1 MNPLIQPFETP
12 LEAAPFDQ
20 IKPEHYIPAFEQLI
34 PEALQA
40 IEEICR
46 EPKTPSFENTIEALN
61 KVGPLIDRNS
71 SLLFNLNSAQT
82 SSEIQEITQQA
93 APLLAKFQNDIFLN
107 DRLFDRIQRVFSN
120 SSLKVNLNGEQQLL
134 LEKSYKGFV
143 RNGSLL
149 NEEQKEKLRNIDQQL
164 AQKGLL
170 FGEHVLADTN
180 SYEMHL
186 TTAAEVDGIPENILE
201 SAALRSQEKGKK
213 GWIFGLD
220 YPSYVPFLK
229 YAKNRSLRK
238 ELFMAYGARG
248 FQNNDNNNVGVIED
262 ILSLRHRRAQLL
274 GYENHAAFVLEERM
288 AESSQN
294 TFDFLEDLYQ
304 KAFPAAE
311 KEWKELSEF
320 AAQELGLSSL
330 EKWDVAFASERMK
343 EQIYDFDQQKL
354 KVYFALPKV
363 QKGLFK
369 ILQRLFGLS
378 FELASDL
385 QGYHPE
391 VEVYRVWDTNNE
403 LKAVLYTDF
412 HPRAEKRS
420 GAWMTSYKKQ
430 ETDIRPHISV
440 VCNFSKPT
448 ENTPAL
454 LTFDEVTTLFHEFG
468 HAIHGILADTKYS
481 SLSGTSVLW
490 DFVELPSQLLEN
502 WCYQEEALND
512 FAQHYQDDSPLP
524 TPEIEKIKTTANFQQ
539 GLQTL
544 RQIGFGLLDMNFH
557 TTPPE
562 SIADIPSFEKNILKK
577 IEFTSSLSNTCMST
591 AFSHIFQGGYAAGYY
606 SYKWAEVLEA
616 DVFERFLE
624 EGIFNPNT
632 ARELVE
638 NILSKGGTR
647 PPMELFKG
655 FRGRKPDPKALLRR
669 SGLLVSE
676 N

>member
-1 MNPLIQPFETP
+1 MNPLVQTFETP
-12 LEAAPFDQ
+12 LETAPFDQ

-40 IEEICR
+40 IEDICK
-46 EPKTPSFENTIEALN
+46 ESQSPTFENTIEALN
-61 KVGPLIDRNS
+61 QVGPLIDRNS

-107 DRLFDRIQRVFSN
+107 DRLFDRIQKVYSN
-120 SSLKVNLNGEQQLL
+120 SSLKANLNGEQQLL

-149 NEEQKEKLRNIDQQL
+149 NEEQKEKLRNIDQEL

-180 SYEMHL
+180 GYEMHL
-186 TTAAEVDGIPENILE
+186 TTATEVDGIPENILE
-201 SAALRSQEKGKK
+201 SAALRAQEKGKT

-238 ELFMAYGARG
+238 ELFMAYGSRG
-248 FQNNDNNNVGVIED
+248 FQKNDNNNVGVIED

-274 GYENHAAFVLEERM
+274 GYANHAAFVLEERM

-294 TFDFLEDLYQ
+294 TFAFLEDLYQ

-320 AAQELGLSSL
+320 AAQELGLSTL

-363 QKGLFK
+363 QEGLFK
-369 ILQRLFGLS
+369 ILHRLFGLR
-378 FELASDL
+378 FESASDL

-391 VEVYRVWDTNNE
+391 VEVYRVWDSNNE

-468 HAIHGILADTKYS
+468 HAIHGILADTTYAA
-481 SLSGTSVLW
+481 LSGTSVLW

-502 WCYQEEALND
+502 WCYQEEALAD

-524 TPEIEKIKTTANFQQ
+524 TAEIEKIKATANFQQ

-562 SIADIPSFEKNILKK
+562 SISNIPAFEREILKK

-632 ARELVE
+632 AQELVE
-638 NILSKGGTR
+638 NILSRGGTR
-647 PPMELFKG
+647 PPMDLFEG

-669 SGLLVSE
+669 SGLLASE

>member
-1 MNPLIQPFETP
+1 MNPLVQTFETP
-12 LEAAPFDQ
+12 LETAPFDQ

-40 IEEICR
+40 IEDICK
-46 EPKTPSFENTIEALN
+46 ESQSPTFENTIEALN
-61 KVGPLIDRNS
+61 QVGPLIDRNS

-93 APLLAKFQNDIFLN
+93 APLLTKFQNDIFLN
-107 DRLFDRIQRVFSN
+107 DRLFDRIQKVYSN
-120 SSLKVNLNGEQQLL
+120 SSLKANLNGEQQLL

-149 NEEQKEKLRNIDQQL
+149 NEEQKEKLRNIDQEL

-180 SYEMHL
+180 GYEMHL
-186 TTAAEVDGIPENILE
+186 TTAAEVEGIPENILE
-201 SAALRSQEKGKK
+201 SAALRAQEKGKT

-238 ELFMAYGARG
+238 ELFMAYGSRG
-248 FQNNDNNNVGVIED
+248 FQKNDNNNVGVIED

-274 GYENHAAFVLEERM
+274 GYANHAAFVLEERM

-294 TFDFLEDLYQ
+294 TFAFLEDLYQ

-320 AAQELGLSSL
+320 AAQELGLSTL

-363 QKGLFK
+363 QEGLFK
-369 ILQRLFGLS
+369 ILHRLFGLR
-378 FELASDL
+378 FESASDL

-391 VEVYRVWDTNNE
+391 VQVYRVWDSNNE

-440 VCNFSKPT
+440 VCNFSKST

-468 HAIHGILADTKYS
+468 HAIHGILADTTYAA
-481 SLSGTSVLW
+481 LSGTSVLW

-502 WCYQEEALND
+502 WCYQEEALAD

-524 TPEIEKIKTTANFQQ
+524 TAEIEKIKATANFQQ

-562 SIADIPSFEKNILKK
+562 SISDIPAFEREILKK

-638 NILSKGGTR
+638 NILSRGGTR
-647 PPMELFKG
+647 PPMDLFEG

-669 SGLLVSE
+669 SGLLASK

>member
-1 MNPLIQPFETP
+1 MNPLVQTFETP
-12 LEAAPFDQ
+12 LETAPFDQ

-40 IEEICR
+40 IEDICK
-46 EPKTPSFENTIEALN
+46 ESQSPTFENTIEALN
-61 KVGPLIDRNS
+61 QVGPLIDRNS

-107 DRLFDRIQRVFSN
+107 DRLFDRIQKVYSN
-120 SSLKVNLNGEQQLL
+120 SSLKANLNGEQQLL

-149 NEEQKEKLRNIDQQL
+149 NEEQKEKLRNIDQEL

-180 SYEMHL
+180 GYEMHL
-186 TTAAEVDGIPENILE
+186 TTATEVDGIPENILE
-201 SAALRSQEKGKK
+201 SAALRAQEKGKT

-238 ELFMAYGARG
+238 ELFMAYGSRG
-248 FQNNDNNNVGVIED
+248 FQKNDNNNVGVIED

-274 GYENHAAFVLEERM
+274 GYANHAAFVLEERM
-288 AESSQN
+288 AESSEN
-294 TFDFLEDLYQ
+294 TFAFLEDLYQ

-320 AAQELGLSSL
+320 AAQELGLSTL

-363 QKGLFK
+363 QEGLFK
-369 ILQRLFGLS
+369 ILHRLFGLR
-378 FELASDL
+378 FESASDL

-391 VEVYRVWDTNNE
+391 VEVYRVWDSNNE

-468 HAIHGILADTKYS
+468 HAIHGILADTTYAA
-481 SLSGTSVLW
+481 LSGTSVLW

-502 WCYQEEALND
+502 WCYQEEALAD

-524 TPEIEKIKTTANFQQ
+524 TAEIEKIKATANFQQ

-562 SIADIPSFEKNILKK
+562 SISNIPAFEREILKK

-632 ARELVE
+632 AQELVE
-638 NILSKGGTR
+638 NILSRGGTR
-647 PPMELFKG
+647 PPMDLFEG

-669 SGLLVSE
+669 SGLLASE

>member
-1 MNPLIQPFETP
+1 MNPLVQTFETP
-12 LEAAPFDQ
+12 LETAPFDQ

-40 IEEICR
+40 IEDICK
-46 EPKTPSFENTIEALN
+46 ESQSPTFENTIEALN
-61 KVGPLIDRNS
+61 QVGPLIDRNS

-107 DRLFDRIQRVFSN
+107 DRLFDRIQKVYSN
-120 SSLKVNLNGEQQLL
+120 SSLKANLNGEQQLL

-149 NEEQKEKLRNIDQQL
+149 NEEQKEKLRNIDQEL

-180 SYEMHL
+180 GYEMHL

-201 SAALRSQEKGKK
+201 SAALRAQEKGKT

-220 YPSYVPFLK
+220 YPSYVPFLR

-238 ELFMAYGARG
+238 ELFMAYGSRG
-248 FQNNDNNNVGVIED
+248 FQKNDNNNVGVIED

-274 GYENHAAFVLEERM
+274 GYANHAAFVLEERM

-294 TFDFLEDLYQ
+294 TFAFLEDLYQ

-320 AAQELGLSSL
+320 AAQELGLSTL

-363 QKGLFK
+363 QEGLFK
-369 ILQRLFGLS
+369 ILHRLFGLR
-378 FELASDL
+378 FESASDL

-391 VEVYRVWDTNNE
+391 VQVYRVWDSNNE

-468 HAIHGILADTKYS
+468 HAIHGILADTTYAA
-481 SLSGTSVLW
+481 LSGTSVLW

-502 WCYQEEALND
+502 WCYQEEALAD

-524 TPEIEKIKTTANFQQ
+524 TTEIEKIKATANFQQ

-562 SIADIPSFEKNILKK
+562 SISDIPAFEREILKK
-577 IEFTSSLSNTCMST
+577 IEFTSSLPNTCMST

-632 ARELVE
+632 AQELVE
-638 NILSKGGTR
+638 KILSRGGTR
-647 PPMELFKG
+647 PPMDLFEG

-669 SGLLVSE
+669 SGLLASE

>member
-1 MNPLIQPFETP
+1 MNPLVQTFETP
-12 LEAAPFDQ
+12 LETAPFDQ
-20 IKPEHYIPAFEQLI
+20 IKPEHFIPAFEQLI

-40 IEEICR
+40 IEDICK
-46 EPKTPSFENTIEALN
+46 ESQSPTFENTIEALN
-61 KVGPLIDRNS
+61 QVGPLIDRNS

-107 DRLFDRIQRVFSN
+107 DRLFDRIQKVYSN
-120 SSLKVNLNGEQQLL
+120 SSLKANLNGEQQLL

-149 NEEQKEKLRNIDQQL
+149 NEEQKEKLRNIDQEL

-180 SYEMHL
+180 GYEMHL
-186 TTAAEVDGIPENILE
+186 TTAAEVEGIPENILE
-201 SAALRSQEKGKK
+201 SAALRAQEKGKT

-238 ELFMAYGARG
+238 ELFMAYGSRG
-248 FQNNDNNNVGVIED
+248 FQKNDNNNVGVIED

-274 GYENHAAFVLEERM
+274 GYANHAAFVLEERM

-294 TFDFLEDLYQ
+294 TFAFLEDLYQ
-304 KAFPAAE
+304 KAFPTAE

-320 AAQELGLSSL
+320 AAQELGLSTL

-363 QKGLFK
+363 QEGLFK
-369 ILQRLFGLS
+369 ILHRLFGLR
-378 FELASDL
+378 FESVSDL

-391 VEVYRVWDTNNE
+391 VEVYRVWDSNNE

-468 HAIHGILADTKYS
+468 HAIHGILADTTYAA
-481 SLSGTSVLW
+481 LSGTSVLW

-502 WCYQEEALND
+502 WCYQEEALAD

-524 TPEIEKIKTTANFQQ
+524 TAEIEKIKATANFQQ

-562 SIADIPSFEKNILKK
+562 SITDIPAFEREILKK

-632 ARELVE
+632 AQELVE
-638 NILSKGGTR
+638 NILSRGGTR
-647 PPMELFKG
+647 PPMDLFEG

-669 SGLLVSE
+669 SGLLASE

>member
-1 MNPLIQPFETP
+1 MNPLVQTFETP
-12 LEAAPFDQ
+12 LETAPFDQ

-40 IEEICR
+40 IEDICK
-46 EPKTPSFENTIEALN
+46 ESQSPTFENTIEALN
-61 KVGPLIDRNS
+61 QVGPLIDRNS

-107 DRLFDRIQRVFSN
+107 DRLFDRIQKVYSN
-120 SSLKVNLNGEQQLL
+120 SSLKANLNGEQQLL

-149 NEEQKEKLRNIDQQL
+149 NEEQKEKLRNIDQEL

-180 SYEMHL
+180 GYEMHL

-201 SAALRSQEKGKK
+201 SAALRAQEKGKT

-220 YPSYVPFLK
+220 YPSYVPFLR

-238 ELFMAYGARG
+238 ELFMAYGSRG
-248 FQNNDNNNVGVIED
+248 FQKNDNNNVGVIED

-274 GYENHAAFVLEERM
+274 GYANHAAFVLEERM

-294 TFDFLEDLYQ
+294 TFAFLEDLYQ

-320 AAQELGLSSL
+320 AAQELGLSTL

-363 QKGLFK
+363 QEGLFK
-369 ILQRLFGLS
+369 ILHRLFGLR
-378 FELASDL
+378 FESASDL

-391 VEVYRVWDTNNE
+391 VQVYRVWDSNNE

-468 HAIHGILADTKYS
+468 HAIHGILADTTYAA
-481 SLSGTSVLW
+481 LSGTSVLW

-502 WCYQEEALND
+502 WCYQEEALAD

-524 TPEIEKIKTTANFQQ
+524 TTEIEKIKATANFQQ

-562 SIADIPSFEKNILKK
+562 SISDIPAFEREILKK
-577 IEFTSSLSNTCMST
+577 IEFTSSLPNTCMST

-632 ARELVE
+632 AQELVE
-638 NILSKGGTR
+638 NILSRGGTR
-647 PPMELFKG
+647 PPMDLFEG

-669 SGLLVSE
+669 SGLLASE

>member
-1 MNPLIQPFETP
+1 MNPLIQTFETP
-12 LEAAPFDQ
+12 LETAPFDQ

-40 IEEICR
+40 IEDICKASQS
-46 EPKTPSFENTIEALN
+46 PTFENTIEALN
-61 KVGPLIDRNS
+61 QVGPLIDRNS

-107 DRLFDRIQRVFSN
+107 DRLFDRIQKVYSN
-120 SSLKVNLNGEQQLL
+120 SSLKANLNGEQQLL

-149 NEEQKEKLRNIDQQL
+149 NEEQKEKLRNIDQEL

-180 SYEMHL
+180 GYEMHL
-186 TTAAEVDGIPENILE
+186 TTATEVDGIPENILE
-201 SAALRSQEKGKK
+201 SAALRAQEKGKT

-238 ELFMAYGARG
+238 ELFMAYGSRG
-248 FQNNDNNNVGVIED
+248 FQKNDNNNVGVIED

-274 GYENHAAFVLEERM
+274 GYANHAAFVLEERM

-294 TFDFLEDLYQ
+294 TFAFLEDLYQ

-320 AAQELGLSSL
+320 AAQELGLSTL

-363 QKGLFK
+363 QEGLFK
-369 ILQRLFGLS
+369 ILHRLFGLR
-378 FELASDL
+378 FESASDL

-391 VEVYRVWDTNNE
+391 VEVYRVWDSNNE

-468 HAIHGILADTKYS
+468 HAIHGILADTTYAA
-481 SLSGTSVLW
+481 LSGTSVLW

-502 WCYQEEALND
+502 WCYQEEALAD

-524 TPEIEKIKTTANFQQ
+524 TAEIEKIKATANFQQ

-562 SIADIPSFEKNILKK
+562 SISNIPVFEREILKK

-632 ARELVE
+632 AQELVE
-638 NILSKGGTR
+638 NILSRGGTR
-647 PPMELFKG
+647 PPMDLFEG

-669 SGLLVSE
+669 SGLLASE

>member
-1 MNPLIQPFETP
+1 MNPLIQTFETP
-12 LEAAPFDQ
+12 LETAPFDQ

-40 IEEICR
+40 IEDICK
-46 EPKTPSFENTIEALN
+46 ESQSPTFENTIEALN
-61 KVGPLIDRNS
+61 QVGPLIDRNS

-107 DRLFDRIQRVFSN
+107 DRLFDRIQKVYSN
-120 SSLKVNLNGEQQLL
+120 SSLKANLNGEQQLL

-149 NEEQKEKLRNIDQQL
+149 NEEQKEKLRNIDQEL

-180 SYEMHL
+180 GYEMHL
-186 TTAAEVDGIPENILE
+186 TTATEVDGIPENILE
-201 SAALRSQEKGKK
+201 SAALRAQEKGKT

-238 ELFMAYGARG
+238 ELFMAYGSRG
-248 FQNNDNNNVGVIED
+248 FQKNDNNNVGVIED

-274 GYENHAAFVLEERM
+274 GYANHAAFVLEERM

-294 TFDFLEDLYQ
+294 TFAFLEDLYQ

-320 AAQELGLSSL
+320 AAQELGLSTL

-363 QKGLFK
+363 QEGLFK
-369 ILQRLFGLS
+369 ILHRLFGLR
-378 FELASDL
+378 FESASDL

-391 VEVYRVWDTNNE
+391 VEVYRVWDSNNE

-468 HAIHGILADTKYS
+468 HAIHGILADTTYAA
-481 SLSGTSVLW
+481 LSGTSVLW

-502 WCYQEEALND
+502 WCYQEEALAD

-524 TPEIEKIKTTANFQQ
+524 TAEIEKIKATANFQQ

-562 SIADIPSFEKNILKK
+562 SISNIPAFEREILKK

-632 ARELVE
+632 AQELVE
-638 NILSKGGTR
+638 NILSRGGTR
-647 PPMELFKG
+647 PPMDLFEG

-669 SGLLVSE
+669 SGLLASE

>member
-1 MNPLIQPFETP
+1 MNPLIQTFETP
-12 LEAAPFDQ
+12 LETAPFDQ

-40 IEEICR
+40 IEDICK
-46 EPKTPSFENTIEALN
+46 ESQSPTFENTIEALN
-61 KVGPLIDRNS
+61 QVGPLIDRNS

-107 DRLFDRIQRVFSN
+107 DRLFDRIQKVYSN
-120 SSLKVNLNGEQQLL
+120 SSLKANLNGEQQLL

-149 NEEQKEKLRNIDQQL
+149 NEEQKEKLRNIDQEL

-180 SYEMHL
+180 GYEMHL

-201 SAALRSQEKGKK
+201 SAALRAQEKGKT

-238 ELFMAYGARG
+238 ELFMAYGSRG
-248 FQNNDNNNVGVIED
+248 FQKNDNNNVGVIED

-274 GYENHAAFVLEERM
+274 GYANHAAFVLEERM

-294 TFDFLEDLYQ
+294 TFAFLEDLYQ

-320 AAQELGLSSL
+320 AAQELGLSTL

-363 QKGLFK
+363 QEGLFK
-369 ILQRLFGLS
+369 ILHRLFGLR
-378 FELASDL
+378 FESASDL

-391 VEVYRVWDTNNE
+391 VEVYRVWDSNNE

-468 HAIHGILADTKYS
+468 HAIHGILADTTYAA
-481 SLSGTSVLW
+481 LSGTSVLW

-502 WCYQEEALND
+502 WCYQEEALAD

-524 TPEIEKIKTTANFQQ
+524 TAEIEKIKATANFQQ

-562 SIADIPSFEKNILKK
+562 SISNIPVFEREILKK

-632 ARELVE
+632 AQELVE
-638 NILSKGGTR
+638 NILSRGGTR
-647 PPMELFKG
+647 PPMDLFEG

-669 SGLLVSE
+669 SGLLASE

>member
-1 MNPLIQPFETP
+1 MNPLVQTFETP
-12 LEAAPFDQ
+12 LETAPFDQ

-40 IEEICR
+40 IEDICK
-46 EPKTPSFENTIEALN
+46 ESQSPTFENTIEALN
-61 KVGPLIDRNS
+61 QVGPLIDRNS

-107 DRLFDRIQRVFSN
+107 DRLFDRIQKVYSN
-120 SSLKVNLNGEQQLL
+120 SSLKANLNGEQQLL

-149 NEEQKEKLRNIDQQL
+149 NEEQKEKLRNIDQEL

-180 SYEMHL
+180 GYEMHL
-186 TTAAEVDGIPENILE
+186 TTAAEVEGIPENILE
-201 SAALRSQEKGKK
+201 SAALRAQEKGKT

-220 YPSYVPFLK
+220 YPSYVPFLR

-238 ELFMAYGARG
+238 ELFMAYGSRG
-248 FQNNDNNNVGVIED
+248 FQKNDNNNVGVIED

-274 GYENHAAFVLEERM
+274 GYANHAAFVLEERM

-294 TFDFLEDLYQ
+294 TFAFLEDLYQ

-311 KEWKELSEF
+311 REWKELSEF
-320 AAQELGLSSL
+320 AAQELELSTL

-363 QKGLFK
+363 QEGLFK
-369 ILQRLFGLS
+369 ILHRLFGLR
-378 FELASDL
+378 FESASDL

-391 VEVYRVWDTNNE
+391 VQVYRVWDSNNE

-468 HAIHGILADTKYS
+468 HAIHGILADTTYAA
-481 SLSGTSVLW
+481 LSGTSVLW

-502 WCYQEEALND
+502 WCYQEEALAD

-524 TPEIEKIKTTANFQQ
+524 TTEIEKIKATANFQQ

-562 SIADIPSFEKNILKK
+562 SISDIPAFEREILKK

-632 ARELVE
+632 AQELVE
-638 NILSKGGTR
+638 KILSRGGTR
-647 PPMELFKG
+647 PPMDLFEG

-669 SGLLVSE
+669 SGLLASE

>member
-1 MNPLIQPFETP
+1 LNPLVQTFETP
-12 LEAAPFDQ
+12 LETAPFDQ

-40 IEEICR
+40 IEEICK
-46 EPKTPSFENTIEALN
+46 ESQSPTFENTIEALN
-61 KVGPLIDRNS
+61 QVGPLIDRNS

-107 DRLFDRIQRVFSN
+107 DRLFDRIQKVYSN
-120 SSLKVNLNGEQQLL
+120 SSLKANLNGEQQLL

-149 NEEQKEKLRNIDQQL
+149 NEEQKEKLRNIDQEL

-180 SYEMHL
+180 GYEMHL

-201 SAALRSQEKGKK
+201 SAALRAQEKGKT

-238 ELFMAYGARG
+238 ELFMAYGSRG
-248 FQNNDNNNVGVIED
+248 FQKNDNNNVGVIED

-274 GYENHAAFVLEERM
+274 GYVNHAAFVLEERM
-288 AESSQN
+288 AESSEN
-294 TFDFLEDLYQ
+294 TFAFLEDLYQ

-320 AAQELGLSSL
+320 AAQELGLSNL

-363 QKGLFK
+363 QEGLFK
-369 ILQRLFGLS
+369 ILHRLFGLR
-378 FELASDL
+378 FESASDL

-391 VEVYRVWDTNNE
+391 VEVYRVWDSNNE

-468 HAIHGILADTKYS
+468 HAIHGILADTTYAA
-481 SLSGTSVLW
+481 LSGTSVLW

-502 WCYQEEALND
+502 WCYQEEALAD

-524 TPEIEKIKTTANFQQ
+524 TAEIEKIKATANFQQ

-562 SIADIPSFEKNILKK
+562 SISNIPAFEREILKK

-632 ARELVE
+632 AQELVE
-638 NILSKGGTR
+638 NILSRGGTR
-647 PPMELFKG
+647 PPMDLFEG

-669 SGLLVSE
+669 SGLLASE

>member
-1 MNPLIQPFETP
+1 MNPLVQTFETP
-12 LEAAPFDQ
+12 LETAPFDQ

-40 IEEICR
+40 IEDICK
-46 EPKTPSFENTIEALN
+46 ESQSPTFENTIEALN
-61 KVGPLIDRNS
+61 QVGPLIDRNS

-107 DRLFDRIQRVFSN
+107 DRLFDRIQKVYSN
-120 SSLKVNLNGEQQLL
+120 SSLKANLNGEQQLL

-149 NEEQKEKLRNIDQQL
+149 NEEQKEKLRNIDQEL

-180 SYEMHL
+180 GYEMHL

-201 SAALRSQEKGKK
+201 SAALRAQEKGKT

-220 YPSYVPFLK
+220 YPSYVPFLR

-238 ELFMAYGARG
+238 ELFMAYGSRG
-248 FQNNDNNNVGVIED
+248 FQKNDNNNVGVIED

-274 GYENHAAFVLEERM
+274 GYANHAAFVLEERM

-294 TFDFLEDLYQ
+294 TFAFLEDLYQ

-311 KEWKELSEF
+311 REWKELSEF
-320 AAQELGLSSL
+320 AAQELELSTL

-363 QKGLFK
+363 QEGLFK
-369 ILQRLFGLS
+369 ILHRLFGLR
-378 FELASDL
+378 FESASDL

-391 VEVYRVWDTNNE
+391 VQVYRVWDSNNE

-468 HAIHGILADTKYS
+468 HAIHGILADTTYAA
-481 SLSGTSVLW
+481 LSGTSVLW

-502 WCYQEEALND
+502 WCYQEEALAD
-512 FAQHYQDDSPLP
+512 FAQHHQDDSPLP
-524 TPEIEKIKTTANFQQ
+524 TTEIEKIKATANFQQ

-562 SIADIPSFEKNILKK
+562 SISDIPAFEREILKK

-632 ARELVE
+632 AQELVE
-638 NILSKGGTR
+638 KILSRGGTR
-647 PPMELFKG
+647 PPMDLFEG
-655 FRGRKPDPKALLRR
+655 FRGRKPNPKALLRR
-669 SGLLVSE
+669 SGLLASE